1 MTASSTPAPLT
12 ERTTDALAEFTENIR
27 SMATGS
33 YLREEDR
40 EFWEAPYPESVAD
53 QADTIVRDVLA
64 AAVGVAGRSPE
75 EVARLA
81 ADSGV
86 DATLLAPADGDGTS
100 EGADS
105 GSSAGDDGATD
116 GEQARAAVLAATIA
130 GVITPKLE
138 QLKELSDG
146 VEGALLDEEEINDL
160 KSVLAS
166 AAEDLSANS
175 AVLTGHV
182 EKVLEG

>member
-1 MTASSTPAPLT
+1 MTASSAPAPLT
-12 ERTTDALAEFTENIR
+12 ERTSTALAEFTDNIR

-53 QADTIVRDVLA
+53 QADSIVRDALA
-64 AAVGVAGRSPE
+64 AAVGVAGRSSE
-75 EVARLA
+75 EIARLA
-81 ADSGV
+81 ADSQIDASLLANADSEAGDNAP
-86 DATLLAPADGDGTS
+86 DATNAS
-100 EGADS
+100 EIGETDS
-105 GSSAGDDGATD
+105 
-116 GEQARAAVLAATIA
+116 EPARAAVLAAAIA

-160 KSVLAS
+160 KTVFAS
-166 AAEDLSANS
+166 AAEDLA
-175 AVLTGHV
+175 ATPTVLTGHV
-182 EKVLEG
+182 EQYLEA